1 MHLHSNGNGKDRLES
16 RNTCEVEL
24 VGANKCVVGR
34 RGRPKIF
41 PDFAQRK
48 EIGWINILRREG
60 R

>member
-48 EIGWINILRREG
+48 EIGWITS
-60 R
+60 